1 MSTSPLT
8 SIKHCYINKDVST
21 NVRLNEIYEDLCNL
35 SSPDTRTTKGNIT
48 APDKFEPGGVVE
60 SAYWCLL
67 VPIASAKWIER
78 VTESSVFQRT
88 LHHKLKVSNRSLSK
102 IKH

>member
-67 VPIASAKWIER
+67 VPIGKRKVDRESDRELCVSTNSTPQIKGIKQIAK
-78 VTESSVFQRT
+78 Q
-88 LHHKLKVSNRSLSK
+88 N
-102 IKH
+102 